1 MKLRRVFLFV
11 PTVFILC
18 FLLSACG
25 EKTPLPSG
33 TVDISSDTETPEERL
48 GVPETA
54 DYGGETFRILTA
66 GSVAYEDFTFDEESS
81 LPLDS
86 AQFKRKALVEQSYN
100 VNIEQTVREV
110 FSTSGGGAGFLQI
123 STDVNAGDCN
133 FDLALISG
141 YDVSVLAYSNFLY
154 DMNSIPG
161 IDLSKSWWDQ
171 KANESLSVSGVMFF
185 TTGEITVSDND
196 AAMAILFNKELHA
209 QYNLENLYQMV
220 YDGRWTLDQFAQ
232 LCKTV
237 TEDMNQ
243 DSVMDQNDRY
253 GLLVWIDSV
262 LGVVNGSGQQCATVA
277 EDGNIELT
285 LYNETTV
292 AALEQFFSLAFDTQY
307 SLVYQRYVTSALP
320 MWLNNQGLF
329 WTVAL
334 EKLPQLREMETDFGI
349 LPFPKFSDTQTNY
362 YTTVS
367 PFNSQF
373 ICVPL
378 IQDDVERTGV
388 ITEALAY
395 YGKQI
400 VTPAYYDVSL
410 IGQST
415 RDEESAGM
423 LDIIFDSLVFDLGFY
438 YRVGTYNQQLIN
450 MTQRGDSNFTSMYD
464 TYKNSAV
471 NLLNVINEYY
481 QAAVAE
487 WQ

>member
-1 MKLRRVFLFV
+1 MKLRSA
-11 PTVFILC
+11 
-18 FLLSACG
+18 FLLVCVVLSCILLAACG
-25 EKTPLPSG
+25 KTASPS
-33 TVDISSDTETPEERL
+33 TDPIDFSSDTEPLAESL
-48 GVPETA
+48 GVPETV

-66 GSVAYEDFTFDEESS
+66 GSVAYEDFTFEEESA
-81 LPLDS
+81 LALDN
-86 AQFKRKALVEQSYN
+86 AQYKRKALVEQQYR
-100 VNIEQTVREV
+100 VEIEEDVREQ
-110 FSTSGGGAGFLQI
+110 FSTTGGGAGFIQI

-133 FDLALISG
+133 YDLALISG

-154 DMNSIPG
+154 DMNSISG

-171 KANESLSVSGVMFF
+171 KANETLTVKGVMFF
-185 TTGEITVSDND
+185 TTGDITVSDND
-196 AAMAILFNKELHA
+196 AAMGILFNKELYA
-209 QYNLENLYQMV
+209 QYELEDAYQLV
-220 YDGRWTLDQFAQ
+220 YDGKWTLEKFTE

-237 TEDMNQ
+237 TEDLNQ
-243 DSVMDQNDRY
+243 DNVMDANDRF

-292 AALEQFFSLAFDTQY
+292 AVLEQFFSLAFDTQY

-378 IQDDVERTGV
+378 IQNDVERTGV

-450 MTQRGDSNFTSMYD
+450 MVQRGDSNFTSMFD
-464 TYKNSAV
+464 TYKNAAQ
-471 NLLNVINEYY
+471 NLLDVINEYY
-481 QAAVAE
+481 QAAVAD